1 MVCSLGEIVF
11 FLGDFTVCN
20 RKRSKNMQEVSIKSL
35 LEAGVHFGHQTRR
48 WNPKMAPYIFGS
60 KDKIHIINLDRTA
73 AMMKEALN
81 VAGNVAAEGGR
92 ILFVGTKR
100 QAGERVAEAAQKC
113 GQYYVNH
120 RWLGGMLTNWKTVSQ
135 SIKKLETLEARL
147 KDENVVLKKKEIL
160 NIERKIDKFNRSL
173 GGVRN
178 MGGIPSLLFV
188 LDVNLDKTAV
198 DEARV
203 LGIPVIGICDTNSDP
218 SVVDFPIPG
227 NDDSSRAID
236 LYCAAMEDAV
246 IEGIQKG
253 LTSSGVDVG
262 ALENPVISE
271 EVAARGDEEVTKE
284 GVSESVEQSNV
295 QSNSEQNLENIAE

>member
-1 MVCSLGEIVF
+1 
-11 FLGDFTVCN
+11 
-20 RKRSKNMQEVSIKSL
+20 MQEISIKSL

-60 KDKIHIINLDRTA
+60 KDKIHIINLDKTA

-135 SIKKLETLEARL
+135 SIKKLESLEARL

-160 NIERKIDKFNRSL
+160 NIERKIDKFNRAL

-236 LYCAAMEDAV
+236 LYCTAMENAV

-271 EVAARGDEEVTKE
+271 EVSERGDEEAAKDDVA
-284 GVSESVEQSNV
+284 ESAEPSDAEQ
-295 QSNSEQNLENIAE
+295 NSENVAE

>member
-1 MVCSLGEIVF
+1 
-11 FLGDFTVCN
+11 
-20 RKRSKNMQEVSIKSL
+20 MQEISIKSL

-60 KDKIHIINLDRTA
+60 KDKIHIINLDKTA
-73 AMMKEALN
+73 AMMKEALSA
-81 VAGNVAAEGGR
+81 AGSVAAEGGR

-135 SIKKLETLEARL
+135 SIKKLEALEARL

-160 NIERKIDKFNRSL
+160 NIERKIDKFNRAL
-173 GGVRN
+173 GGVRS

-188 LDVNLDKTAV
+188 LDVTLDKTAV
-198 DEARV
+198 EEARV

-236 LYCAAMEDAV
+236 LYCAAMENAI
-246 IEGIQKG
+246 IEGIQRG

-262 ALENPVISE
+262 ALENPVVSEEISE
-271 EVAARGDEEVTKE
+271 EAAESGADQSKEAVAE
-284 GVSESVEQSNV
+284 
-295 QSNSEQNLENIAE
+295 

>member
-1 MVCSLGEIVF
+1 MRAVGQGMSVRSGIRQEFAEERDAGCVPMMRLF
-11 FLGDFTVCN
+11 FLDDFIFITEKGV
-20 RKRSKNMQEVSIKSL
+20 KIMQEVSVKSL

-60 KDKIHIINLDRTA
+60 KDKIHIINLDKTA
-73 AMMKEALN
+73 VMMKEALA

-100 QAGERVAEAAQKC
+100 QACERVAEAAQKC

-135 SIKKLETLEARL
+135 SIKKLETLENRL
-147 KDENVVLKKKEIL
+147 NDENISLKKKEIL
-160 NIERKIDKFNRSL
+160 GIQRKIEKFTRAL

-236 LYCAAMEDAV
+236 LYCSAMETAI

-262 ALENPVISE
+262 ALENPVVAE
-271 EVAARGDEEVTKE
+271 ESIDKETEVVAE
-284 GVSESVEQSNV
+284 
-295 QSNSEQNLENIAE
+295 

>member
-1 MVCSLGEIVF
+1 
-11 FLGDFTVCN
+11 
-20 RKRSKNMQEVSIKSL
+20 MQEVSIKSL

-60 KDKIHIINLDRTA
+60 KDKIHIINLDKTA
-73 AMMKEALN
+73 AMMKEALS

-100 QAGERVAEAAQKC
+100 QASERVAEAAQKC

-135 SIKKLETLEARL
+135 SIKKLETLENRL

-160 NIERKIDKFNRSL
+160 SIERKIEKFNRAL

-178 MGGIPSLLFV
+178 MGGVPSLLFV
-188 LDVNLDKTAV
+188 LDVTLDKTAV
-198 DEARV
+198 EEAKV

-227 NDDSSRAID
+227 NDDSSRAIE
-236 LYCAAMEDAV
+236 LYCTAMENAI

-262 ALENPVISE
+262 ALENPIVSE
-271 EVAARGDEEVTKE
+271 EVSG
-284 GVSESVEQSNV
+284 ESAESDAEQSQEV
-295 QSNSEQNLENIAE
+295 VAE

>member
-1 MVCSLGEIVF
+1 
-11 FLGDFTVCN
+11 
-20 RKRSKNMQEVSIKSL
+20 MQEVSIKNL

-60 KDKIHIINLDRTA
+60 KDKIHIINLDKTA
-73 AMMKEALN
+73 IMMKEALT

-100 QAGERVAEAAQKC
+100 QASDRVAEAAKKC

-135 SIKKLETLEARL
+135 SIKKLETLENRL
-147 KDENVVLKKKEIL
+147 KDENITLKKKEIL
-160 NIERKIDKFNRSL
+160 NIERKIEKFSRAL

-188 LDVNLDKTAV
+188 LDTILDKTAV
-198 DEARV
+198 EEARV
-203 LGIPVIGICDTNSDP
+203 LGIPVIGICDTNADP
-218 SVVDFPIPG
+218 SIVDYPIPG

-236 LYCAAMEDAV
+236 LYCAAMESAI

-262 ALENPVISE
+262 ALENPIVTSNEEASE
-271 EVAARGDEEVTKE
+271 NEVV
-284 GVSESVEQSNV
+284 
-295 QSNSEQNLENIAE
+295 AE

>member
-1 MVCSLGEIVF
+1 
-11 FLGDFTVCN
+11 
-20 RKRSKNMQEVSIKSL
+20 MQEISIKSL

-60 KDKIHIINLDRTA
+60 KDKIHIINLDKTA
-73 AMMKEALN
+73 AMMKEALS

-100 QAGERVAEAAQKC
+100 QASDRVAEAAQKC

-135 SIKKLETLEARL
+135 SIKKLEMLENRL
-147 KDENVVLKKKEIL
+147 KDENIVLKKKEIL
-160 NIERKIDKFNRSL
+160 SIERKIEKFNRAL

-188 LDVNLDKTAV
+188 LDVTLDKTAV
-198 DEARV
+198 EEAKV

-227 NDDSSRAID
+227 NDDSSRAIE
-236 LYCAAMEDAV
+236 LYCSVMENAI

-253 LTSSGVDVG
+253 LSSSGVDVG
-262 ALENPVISE
+262 ALENPVVAEEVSE
-271 EVAARGDEEVTKE
+271 EST
-284 GVSESVEQSNV
+284 ESVDDQSQEV
-295 QSNSEQNLENIAE
+295 VAE

>member
-1 MVCSLGEIVF
+1 
-11 FLGDFTVCN
+11 
-20 RKRSKNMQEVSIKSL
+20 MQEISIKSL

-60 KDKIHIINLDRTA
+60 KDKIHIINLDKTA

-135 SIKKLETLEARL
+135 SIKKLESLEARL

-160 NIERKIDKFNRSL
+160 NIERKIDKFNRAL

-218 SVVDFPIPG
+218 SVVDYPIPG

-236 LYCAAMEDAV
+236 LYCAAMENAV

-271 EVAARGDEEVTKE
+271 EVTAGDDEEVAKE
-284 GVSESVEQSNV
+284 SVSENAEQSTAE
-295 QSNSEQNLENIAE
+295 QNSENVEG

>member
-1 MVCSLGEIVF
+1 
-11 FLGDFTVCN
+11 
-20 RKRSKNMQEVSIKSL
+20 MQEVSIKSL

-60 KDKIHIINLDRTA
+60 KDKIHIINLDKTA
-73 AMMKEALN
+73 AMMREALS

-100 QAGERVAEAAQKC
+100 QASERVAEAAQKC

-135 SIKKLETLEARL
+135 SIKKLETLENRL
-147 KDENVVLKKKEIL
+147 KDENIVLKKKEIL
-160 NIERKIDKFNRSL
+160 SIERKIEKFNRAL
-173 GGVRN
+173 GGVRS

-188 LDVNLDKTAV
+188 LDVTLDKTAV
-198 DEARV
+198 EEARV

-227 NDDSSRAID
+227 NDDSSRAIE
-236 LYCAAMEDAV
+236 LYCTAMENAI

-253 LTSSGVDVG
+253 LSSSGVDVG
-262 ALENPVISE
+262 ALENPVVAEEVSE
-271 EVAARGDEEVTKE
+271 ESTESGDDQSQEAVAE
-284 GVSESVEQSNV
+284 
-295 QSNSEQNLENIAE
+295 